1 MAFKRL
7 ARTPVMSRPTPR
19 AVVTGGHGF
28 IGSHIVS
35 RLLDEGLEVLVLDLR
50 AEPPAWLSG
59 RERGWRIQALDITT
73 EEAQRAVIDYRPD
86 LVVHAAGQVRVG
98 QSLVDPIG
106 GAGANVIGTLRMLE
120 AARAAGASG
129 LVFFSSAAVYG
140 EPLELPT
147 PESHPTR
154 PLSPYGV
161 SKLAAMS
168 YVEYYRRA
176 GLLPAATLI
185 PANVYGPGQ
194 EAGTEGSVVAAFM
207 EAAVAG
213 SPLHLEGDGR
223 QTRDFIYVGDVVEAV
238 WLTWRHLATAG
249 GVWPEGAAD
258 ARREAAGGAW
268 PEDAADARRE
278 AAVTDDHGRAPDPG
292 SPGLPAPV
300 SPAPVSPAPGREA
313 TFNVGTGVETSVAD
327 LGDLIERVSGRGL
340 GRVTHPARAGD
351 ISRSSLLPRLAH
363 TALGWLPRVNLP
375 EGLALTLAWLGRR
388 SR

>member
-1 MAFKRL
+1 MAPKRL
-7 ARTPVMSRPTPR
+7 EEIASGAR

-59 RERGWRIQALDITT
+59 RERGWRVQTLDITT

-223 QTRDFIYVGDVVEAV
+223 QTRDFVYVGDVVEAV

-249 GVWPEGAAD
+249 GVWSEGAAD
-258 ARREAAGGAW
+258 ARREAAAT
-268 PEDAADARRE
+268 A
-278 AAVTDDHGRAPDPG
+278 DHGRVLAHTSPA
-292 SPGLPAPV
+292 PGLPAPGL
-300 SPAPVSPAPGREA
+300 PAPGREA

-340 GRVTHPARAGD
+340 GRITHPARAGD
-351 ISRSSLLPRLAH
+351 ISRSSLLPRLAQ
-363 TALGWLPRVNLP
+363 TTLGWRPRVNLP

-388 SR
+388 PR

>member
-1 MAFKRL
+1 MAPKRL
-7 ARTPVMSRPTPR
+7 EEIAPGICPREAGVRVRGRPKPR

-50 AEPPAWLSG
+50 VEPPAWLSG
-59 RERGWRIQALDITT
+59 RERGWRVQALDITT
-73 EEAQRAVIDYRPD
+73 AAAERAVIDYRPH

-98 QSLVDPIG
+98 QSLADPIG

-207 EAAVAG
+207 AAAVAG
-213 SPLHLEGDGR
+213 SPLHFEGDGR
-223 QTRDFIYVGDVVEAV
+223 QTRDFVYVGDVVEAV

-249 GVWPEGAAD
+249 G
-258 ARREAAGGAW
+258 AW
-268 PEDAADARRE
+268 PEDAGEGRRE
-278 AAVTDDHGRAPDPG
+278 AAATADHGRAPAPG
-292 SPGLPAPV
+292 SPDGPAPT
-300 SPAPVSPAPGREA
+300 PPAPGREA

-327 LGDLIERVSGRGL
+327 LADLIERALGRGL

-351 ISRSSLLPRLAH
+351 ISRSSLLPRLAQ
-363 TALGWLPRVNLP
+363 TTLGWQPRVNLP
-375 EGLALTLAWLGRR
+375 EGLALTLAWLGHRPR
-388 SR
+388 

>member
-1 MAFKRL
+1 MAPKRL
-7 ARTPVMSRPTPR
+7 EEIASGAR

-59 RERGWRIQALDITT
+59 RERGWRVQTLDITT

-223 QTRDFIYVGDVVEAV
+223 QTRDFVYVGDVVEAV

-249 GVWPEGAAD
+249 GAWPEDADD
-258 ARREAAGGAW
+258 ARREAAAT
-268 PEDAADARRE
+268 A
-278 AAVTDDHGRAPDPG
+278 DHGRALAHTSPA
-292 SPGLPAPV
+292 PGL
-300 SPAPVSPAPGREA
+300 PAPVSPAPGREA

-340 GRVTHPARAGD
+340 GRITHPARAGD
-351 ISRSSLLPRLAH
+351 ISRSSLLPRLAQ
-363 TALGWLPRVNLP
+363 TTLGWRPRVNLP

-388 SR
+388 PR